1 MGSFF
6 FSETRTIMGNKPEF
20 YKLKGSIIMFETFKE
35 NVKEVKDG
43 IKDYFV
49 ELKDDTVEYFDN
61 HAEILPYI
69 VGGIWVTAL
78 TGVLI
83 GVNLANN
90 SIVSIRKDGVEI
102 TGDNI
107 KFKKKLNLDEWI
119 DYLEFMGSKKVNS
132 RRKNRL
138 NYLRMKGFI
147 D

>member
-1 MGSFF
+1 
-6 FSETRTIMGNKPEF
+6 
-20 YKLKGSIIMFETFKE
+20 MFETFKE

-43 IKDYFV
+43 VKDYFV

-61 HAEILPYI
+61 HYETIPYI
-69 VGGIWVTAL
+69 VGGLWVTAL

-83 GVNLANN
+83 GVNLANK
-90 SIVSIRKDGVEI
+90 SIVEVRKNGIEI
-102 TGDNI
+102 TGDMI

-119 DYLEFMGSKKVNS
+119 DYLEFMTSKRKNSKK
-132 RRKNRL
+132 KNRL

>member
-1 MGSFF
+1 
-6 FSETRTIMGNKPEF
+6 
-20 YKLKGSIIMFETFKE
+20 MFKTFKE

-49 ELKDDTVEYFDN
+49 ELKDDTVEYFED
-61 HAEILPYI
+61 HYELIPCIA
-69 VGGIWVTAL
+69 GGLWVTAL

-83 GVNLANN
+83 GVELANK
-90 SIVSIRKDGVEI
+90 SIVDIRKDGIEI

-119 DYLEFMGSKKVNS
+119 DYLEFMGAKRKNTKK
-132 RRKNRL
+132 KNRL
-138 NYLRMKGFI
+138 EYLRTKGFI

>member
-1 MGSFF
+1 
-6 FSETRTIMGNKPEF
+6 MGNNPEF
-20 YKLKGSIIMFETFKE
+20 YKLKGSITMFETFKE

-61 HAEILPYI
+61 HSELIPYI

-90 SIVSIRKDGVEI
+90 SIVSIRKDGIEI

-107 KFKKKLNLDEWI
+107 RFKRKLTLDEWI
-119 DYLEFMGSKKVNS
+119 DYLEFMGSKRGNGKK
-132 RRKNRL
+132 KNRL
-138 NYLRMKGFI
+138 NYLKTKGFI

>member
-1 MGSFF
+1 
-6 FSETRTIMGNKPEF
+6 
-20 YKLKGSIIMFETFKE
+20 MFETFKE

-43 IKDYFV
+43 IKDYLV

-61 HAEILPYI
+61 HYELIPYV

-90 SIVSIRKDGVEI
+90 SIVDIRKNGCEI

-119 DYLEFMGSKKVNS
+119 DYLEFMGTKRKNSKK
-132 RRKNRL
+132 KNRL
-138 NYLRMKGFI
+138 EYLRTKGFI

>member
-1 MGSFF
+1 
-6 FSETRTIMGNKPEF
+6 MGNKPEF
-20 YKLKGSIIMFETFKE
+20 YKLKGSIVMFKTFKE

-61 HAEILPYI
+61 HAEILPYV

-107 KFKKKLNLDEWI
+107 RFKKKLNLDEWI
-119 DYLEFMGSKKVNS
+119 DYLEFMGSKRGNS